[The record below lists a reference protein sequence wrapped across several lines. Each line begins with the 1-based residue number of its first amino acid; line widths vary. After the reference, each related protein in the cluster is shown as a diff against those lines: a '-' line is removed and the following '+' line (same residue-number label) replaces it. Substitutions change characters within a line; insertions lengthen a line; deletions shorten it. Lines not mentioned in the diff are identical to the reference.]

1 MKMCKR
7 ESGDDMEATIK
18 ATEVR
23 KLNKSKLAGR
33 KRTAMST
40 EDAIKEIS
48 VIDWAEDIINGSK
61 QVIIDKTLN

>member
-18 ATEVR
+18 AAEVR
-23 KLNKSKLAGR
+23 KLNKSKLVGR
-33 KRTAMST
+33 KRIVMST

-61 QVIIDKTLN
+61 KVIIDKTLN

>member
-7 ESGDDMEATIK
+7 ESGDDMEAIIK

>member
-1 MKMCKR
+1 MCKR

-18 ATEVR
+18 TTEVR